1 MYRNISVLAFVNVI
15 ILMINL
21 YLLNP
26 YQDFREEELKRNRV
40 HTVGDMQRELD
51 LLAEIHSAKENLVKH
66 NIPKDKDMHLDKP
79 SETMRGL
86 SQYSVDLKE
95 LPKKPDNW
103 LYNTVLDADDSLPK
117 AEKTRWDEQRINGY
131 KVPSIERTT
140 LTNCQAVFSGDM
152 NEINRSREI
161 VNQRE
166 FTKVPIYEETYLDW
180 TKDCDNFKKGRGY
193 ITVPLTKEEEEY
205 PIAFSIAMYTDV
217 EQMERLLRAVYQPQ
231 NLYCIHVDTK
241 SSLLIHRTVRALVNC
256 FDNVFVTSRLEK
268 VKWGDVSVL
277 LPHLNCMRD
286 LVQYYRGRWKYFID
300 LAGQEF
306 PLRTNYELV
315 QVLKIFNGSNEITAS
330 HK

>member
-26 YQDFREEELKRNRV
+26 YQDFREELKLNRV
-40 HTVGDMQRELD
+40 QTVDDMHREVN
-51 LLAEIHSAKENLVKH
+51 LLTGIHRARENLVNH
-66 NIPKDKDMHLDKP
+66 DNPMDKDMFLDKP

-95 LPKKPDNW
+95 LPKKPENW
-103 LYNTVLDADDSLPK
+103 LYNTVLYGDDTLPK
-117 AEKTRWDEQRINGY
+117 AEKTRWDEHRQSGY
-131 KVPSIERTT
+131 KVPNIDKTT
-140 LTNCQAVFSGDM
+140 LANCQAILSGDM
-152 NEINRSREI
+152 TEINRSREI

-180 TKDCDNFKKGRGY
+180 TKDCDAFKKGRGY
-193 ITVPLTKEEEEY
+193 ITVPLTKEEEDY

-241 SSLLIHRTVRALVNC
+241 SSLLIHRTVHAIVNC
-256 FDNVFVTSRLEK
+256 FDNVFITSRLEK